1 MKCIESKGAVIS
13 RRWLV
18 SSVVLVVVVI
28 LAAVGIEHSRAI
40 RRDISFDAALWRE
53 PQHGWGRWRMLDD
66 FKRMLESQRPT
77 RAELIQLL
85 EGRYERYPARANT
98 LSSNQSAL
106 VYHLGQAPDRT
117 SGSGEIHLYFDADG
131 RYSSCDT
138 SYDAL

>member
-1 MKCIESKGAVIS
+1 M
-13 RRWLV
+13 
-18 SSVVLVVVVI
+18 LVVVVI

-53 PQHGWGRWRMLDD
+53 PQHGWG
-66 FKRMLESQRPT
+66 
-77 RAELIQLL
+77 
-85 EGRYERYPARANT
+85 
-98 LSSNQSAL
+98 
-106 VYHLGQAPDRT
+106 HHGQAPDRT